1 MAMYQPEALKT
12 DQPLLWSPGRGN
24 DVWEMLCA
32 ARDGDLAVVTRLL
45 QRDPT
50 LVQCSHDYRTPLAF
64 AVRENQVEVAALLLE
79 RGASPIT
86 SGTSDTLLE
95 MARDRGLTRMQTLL
109 ERALAGRH
117 APAPRGMAVAA
128 AIRSRDLAQVRS
140 LLDTDPALV
149 HAPDE
154 GTNQPIHWAA
164 MTRQLDLIDDL
175 AARGADLNAQRAD
188 GARPIQLSNGD
199 YDYRGWRDV
208 PKEVT
213 TTPRQVLDRLRSLG
227 ADCDI
232 CTASAIGDLER
243 VRELL
248 ERDPTLANKPSD
260 YVTYYAASGTPLR
273 NAAGGGHLEIVRLL
287 LAHGAD
293 PNLREEGIA
302 PHGHALYS
310 AVYNGHYEVAR
321 VLLEAGAY
329 PNPEVESSADALSMA
344 IGRGDLRMAELLAS
358 YGAARSLHILAYYG
372 DVVTAATMLASNPT
386 LADNPN
392 ALENAAVQ
400 GHEAFVRLLLK
411 YRPELATRIAVG
423 VTSKGSQDP
432 IKGRELAELL
442 FAHGMNP
449 NFRNWLGLTPLH
461 GFADRGDLE
470 SATLFLDRGADPN
483 VRDEEYRSTPL
494 GYAARRGRTEMVK
507 LLLSRGAAPSLPDEP
522 SWATPLAWARRRG
535 HTDIVELLEDC
546 VAEQH

>member
-1 MAMYQPEALKT
+1 MAMYQPDGLKT
-12 DQPLLWSPGRGN
+12 DQPLLWSPGRGT
-24 DVWEMLCA
+24 DVWAMLCA
-32 ARDGDLAVVTRLL
+32 ARDGDLDTVARLL
-45 QRDPT
+45 ERDST

-64 AVRENQVEVAALLLE
+64 AVRENRIEVAELLLE
-79 RGASPIT
+79 RGANPIT

-95 MARDRGLTRMQTLL
+95 MARDRGLSRMETLL
-109 ERALAGRH
+109 ERALAGPRST
-117 APAPRGMAVAA
+117 APQGMAVAA
-128 AIRSRDLAQVRS
+128 AIRSRDLAEVRT
-140 LLDTDPALV
+140 LLDADPELV
-149 HAPDE
+149 HAADE

-164 MTRQLDLIDDL
+164 MTRQLELIDEL
-175 AARGADLNAQRAD
+175 AARGADLNARRAD

-213 TTPRQVLDRLRSLG
+213 TTSRQVLDRLRFLG
-227 ADCDI
+227 AECDI
-232 CTASAIGDLER
+232 CTAAAIGDLER

-248 ERDPTLANKPSD
+248 ERDPSLANRPSD
-260 YVTYYAASGTPLR
+260 YITYYPASGTPLR

-293 PNLREEGIA
+293 PNLREEGVA

-310 AVYNGHYEVAR
+310 AVYNGHYEVAK

-344 IGRGDLRMAELLAS
+344 IGKGDQPMAELLAS
-358 YGAARSLHILAYYG
+358 HGAARSLQILAYYG
-372 DVVTAATMLASNPT
+372 DVVTAAAMLAANSA

-392 ALENAAVQ
+392 ALENAAIQ
-400 GHEAFVRLLLK
+400 GHEAFVRLLLR
-411 YRPELATRIAVG
+411 YRSDLATRIAVG
-423 VTSKGSQDP
+423 LRSQGP
-432 IKGRELAELL
+432 QGAVQGRELVELL

-461 GFADRGDLE
+461 GFAQQGDLA
-470 SATLFLDRGADPN
+470 STTLYLDRGADPN

-494 GYAARRGRTEMVK
+494 GYAARRGRTEMVQ
-507 LLLSRGAAPSLPDEP
+507 LLLARGAAPSLPDDP
-522 SWATPLAWARRRG
+522 PWATPLAWARRRG
-535 HTDIVELLEDC
+535 HTDIVLLLES
-546 VAEQH
+546 ASS

>member
-1 MAMYQPEALKT
+1 MMAMYQPDGLKT

-32 ARDGDLAVVTRLL
+32 ARDGDLDAVIRLL
-45 QRDPT
+45 DRDPA
-50 LVQCSHDYRTPLAF
+50 LVQCSHDYRTPLSF

-79 RGASPIT
+79 RGANPTT

-117 APAPRGMAVAA
+117 ASAPRGMAVAA
-128 AIRSRDLAQVRS
+128 AIRSRDFAQVRS
-140 LLDTDPALV
+140 LLDADPELV

-164 MTRQLDLIDDL
+164 MTRQLELIDDL
-175 AARGADLNAQRAD
+175 AARGADLNAPRAD

-199 YDYRGWRDV
+199 YSYRGWRDV
-208 PKEVT
+208 PKEVA
-213 TTPRQVLDRLRSLG
+213 TTPRQVLDRLRALG

-232 CTASAIGDLER
+232 CTASAIGDLDR

-248 ERDPTLANKPSD
+248 ARDPSLANTPSD

-310 AVYNGHYEVAR
+310 AVYNGHYEVAQ
-321 VLLEAGAY
+321 VLLEAGAF

-344 IGRGDLRMAELLAS
+344 IGRGDQRMVQLLAS
-358 YGAARSLHILAYYG
+358 HGAARSLPILAYYG
-372 DVVTAATMLASNPT
+372 DVVTAAAMLASTPA

-392 ALENAAVQ
+392 ALENAAIQ
-400 GHEAFVRLLLK
+400 GHEGFVRLMLK
-411 YRPELATRIAVG
+411 YRPDLPARIAVG
-423 VTSKGSQDP
+423 VASRGPQDP
-432 IKGRELAELL
+432 IQGRELVELL
-442 FAHGMNP
+442 FARGMNP

-461 GFADRGDLE
+461 GFAGRGDLE
-470 SATLFLDRGADPN
+470 SATLFLDRGADPD

-494 GYAARRGRTEMVK
+494 GYAARRGRTEMVE
-507 LLLSRGAAPSLPDEP
+507 LLLSRGAAPSLPDDP
-522 SWATPLAWARRRG
+522 PWAKPLAWARRRG
-535 HTDIVELLEDC
+535 HADIERIL
-546 VAEQH
+546 AGA

>member
-1 MAMYQPEALKT
+1 MAMYQPDGLRS
-12 DQPLLWSPGRGN
+12 DQPLLWSPGRGT

-32 ARDGDLAVVTRLL
+32 ARDGDVDAVTRLL
-45 QRDPT
+45 ARDPS
-50 LVQCSHDYRTPLAF
+50 LVGCSHDYRTPLAF
-64 AVRENQVEVAALLLE
+64 AVRENRIEVAALLLD
-79 RGASPIT
+79 RGANPIT

-95 MARDRGLTRMQTLL
+95 MARDRGLTQMQAIL

-128 AIRSRDLAQVRS
+128 LIRARDLVQVRS
-140 LLDTDPALV
+140 LLDADPELL

-164 MTRQLDLIDDL
+164 MTRQLELIDDL
-175 AARGADLNAQRAD
+175 AARGADLNARRAD

-208 PKEVT
+208 PQEVT
-213 TTPRQVLDRLRSLG
+213 TTPRQVLDRLRALG

-248 ERDPTLANKPSD
+248 QHDPSLANRPSD
-260 YVTYYAASGTPLR
+260 YVTYYATSGTPLR
-273 NAAGGGHLEIVRLL
+273 NAAGGGHLELVRLL

-310 AVYNGHYEVAR
+310 AVYNGHYEVAQ
-321 VLLEAGAY
+321 VLLDAGAY

-344 IGRGDLRMAELLAS
+344 IGRGDQRMVQLLAS
-358 YGAARSLHILAYYG
+358 HGAFRLLPILAHYG
-372 DVVTAATMLASNPT
+372 DVVTAAAMLAADPT

-392 ALENAAVQ
+392 ALESAAIQ
-400 GHEAFVRLLLK
+400 GHDGFVRLMLK
-411 YRPELATRIAVG
+411 YRPDLPARIAVG
-423 VTSKGSQDP
+423 VTSQGSQDP
-432 IKGRELAELL
+432 IKARELVELL

-461 GFADRGDLE
+461 GFAGRGDLA
-470 SATLFLDRGADPN
+470 SATLFLDRGADPD

-494 GYAARRGRTEMVK
+494 GYAARRGQTEMVK
-507 LLLSRGAAPSLPDEP
+507 LLLARGAAPSLPDDPP
-522 SWATPLAWARRRG
+522 SATPLAWARRRG
-535 HTDIVELLEDC
+535 HADIERIL
-546 VAEQH
+546 AGA